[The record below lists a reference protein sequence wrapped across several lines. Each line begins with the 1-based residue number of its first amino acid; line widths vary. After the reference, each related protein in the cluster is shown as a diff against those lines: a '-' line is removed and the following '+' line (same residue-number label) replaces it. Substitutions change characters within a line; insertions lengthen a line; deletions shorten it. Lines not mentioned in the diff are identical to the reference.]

1 MKINM
6 KIERI
11 MEVLRQVNRNCG
23 LSKHDLNFA
32 KSVFAEHQKNNS
44 HSTDLSM
51 KDAVRLI

>member
-11 MEVLRQVNRNCG
+11 MEVLRQVNHNCG